1 MGQAVAEK
9 KSGFRWIKVLGIIT
23 VVGLIAAIARIVLR
37 VFREE
42 SHRAEE
48 AQSGTDSQSGV

>member
-1 MGQAVAEK
+1 MGQAVADN

-23 VVGLIAAIARIVLR
+23 LVGVIAAIARIVLR

-42 SHRAEE
+42 SRRADESH
-48 AQSGTDSQSGV
+48 SGTDSQSGV